1 MPGLGTIV
9 NVAAILLGGLAGM
22 FGGKLIP
29 ERYQKTLLSAM
40 GVSVLFVGLT
50 GALSQMLY
58 AEDGTLHTQGTMMLI
73 ISLAAGAILGE
84 LLDLEDQMERFGAWL
99 REKSGSQSDNSFI
112 NGFVTASLT
121 VCIGAMAIVGAIQD
135 GISGDHVTLFA
146 KAVLDFVIVL
156 VMAASMGKGCMFSAI
171 PVGILQGGVTLLA
184 QLIRPVF
191 TAQALDNLS
200 LTGSVLVFCVGL
212 NLVWGKHIR
221 LANLLP
227 ALIVSVIW
235 AFF

>member
-1 MPGLGTIV
+1 
-9 NVAAILLGGLAGM
+9 M

-40 GVSVLFVGLT
+40 GVSVLFVGLAS
-50 GALSQMLY
+50 ALSQMLY

-84 LLDLEDQMERFGAWL
+84 LLDLEDRMERFGAWL

-135 GISGDHVTLFA
+135 GISGDHATLFA

-191 TAQALDNLS
+191 TEQALANLS

-221 LANLLP
+221 VANLLP

>member
-1 MPGLGTIV
+1 M
-9 NVAAILLGGLAGM
+9 LLFSRL
-22 FGGKLIP
+22 
-29 ERYQKTLLSAM
+29 QSA
-40 GVSVLFVGLT
+40 
-50 GALSQMLY
+50 
-58 AEDGTLHTQGTMMLI
+58 DGTLHTQGTMMLI

-84 LLDLEDQMERFGAWL
+84 LLDLEDRMERFGAWL

-135 GISGDHVTLFA
+135 GISGDHATLFA
-146 KAVLDFVIVL
+146 KAVLDFVIVM

-191 TAQALDNLS
+191 TAQTLDNLS

-221 LANLLP
+221 VANLLP
-227 ALIVSVIW
+227 ALIVSDIW

>member
-1 MPGLGTIV
+1 
-9 NVAAILLGGLAGM
+9 M

-40 GVSVLFVGLT
+40 GVSVLFVGLA

-84 LLDLEDQMERFGAWL
+84 LLDLEDRMERFGAWL

-135 GISGDHVTLFA
+135 GISGDHATLFA

-191 TAQALDNLS
+191 TEQALANLS

>member
-1 MPGLGTIV
+1 ML
-9 NVAAILLGGLAGM
+9 
-22 FGGKLIP
+22 GGKLIP

-40 GVSVLFVGLT
+40 GVSVLFVGLSGT
-50 GALSQMLY
+50 LSQMLY
-58 AEDGTLHTQGTMMLI
+58 AEGGVLHTQGTMMLI
-73 ISLAAGAILGE
+73 LSLAVGAILGE
-84 LLDLEDQMERFGAWL
+84 LLDLEDRMERFGAWL
-99 REKSGSQSDNSFI
+99 RERSGSQSDNGFI

-135 GISGDHVTLFA
+135 GISGDHATLFA
-146 KAVLDFVIVL
+146 KSILDFVIVM

-171 PVGILQGGVTLLA
+171 PVGILQGCVTLLA

-212 NLVWGKHIR
+212 NLVWGKRIR
-221 LANLLP
+221 VANLLP
-227 ALIVSVIW
+227 ALIVSVVW

>member
-1 MPGLGTIV
+1 ML
-9 NVAAILLGGLAGM
+9 
-22 FGGKLIP
+22 GGKLIP
-29 ERYQKTLLSAM
+29 DRYQKALLSAM
-40 GVSVLFVGLT
+40 GVSVLFVGLA

-135 GISGDHVTLFA
+135 GISGDHATLFA

-191 TAQALDNLS
+191 TEQALANLS

>member
-1 MPGLGTIV
+1 
-9 NVAAILLGGLAGM
+9 
-22 FGGKLIP
+22 
-29 ERYQKTLLSAM
+29 
-40 GVSVLFVGLT
+40 
-50 GALSQMLY
+50 
-58 AEDGTLHTQGTMMLI
+58 MMLI

-84 LLDLEDQMERFGAWL
+84 LLDLEDRMERFGAWL

-121 VCIGAMAIVGAIQD
+121 VCIGTMAIVGAIQD
-135 GISGDHVTLFA
+135 GISGDHATLFA

-191 TAQALDNLS
+191 TEQALANLS

-221 LANLLP
+221 VANLLP

>member
-1 MPGLGTIV
+1 
-9 NVAAILLGGLAGM
+9 M

-40 GVSVLFVGLT
+40 GVSVLFVGLA

-135 GISGDHVTLFA
+135 GISGDHATLFA

-191 TAQALDNLS
+191 TEQALANLS

-221 LANLLP
+221 VANLLP